1 MLHNPFHLLT
11 VHERKKMSTLLNEN
25 QASEYLSISVKT
37 LQRWRLEGSYLQFVK
52 LGKAVRYRQEDLDSY
67 VNDNLR
73 RSTSDV

>member
-1 MLHNPFHLLT
+1 
-11 VHERKKMSTLLNEN
+11 MSVLFNEG
-25 QASEYLSISVKT
+25 QASEYLGNIPTKT
-37 LQRWRLEGSYLQFVK
+37 LQRWRLEGSHLPYVK